1 MNEQQF
7 YQTMVR
13 PKLQTWGWFY
23 ERMENQLSPG
33 AMDINYMTSNGDD
46 GWIETKIIHDNG
58 LIYFEKFQLPW
69 MVRRLLISPNSRIFV
84 LAKMNKPMPAV
95 YLAHA
100 SEFVGKR
107 HDAVIQS
114 KWLTFKYSDVKWDSI
129 ATSKGDWRNVMKV
142 LEGPIKRGS
151 S

>member
-7 YQTMVR
+7 YQSMVR

-46 GWIETKIIHDNG
+46 GWIETKIIHDDG
-58 LIYFEKFQLPW
+58 RLFFEKFQLPW
-69 MVRRLLISPNSRIFV
+69 MMRRLLISPNARLFV

-100 SEFVGKR
+100 SEFVTKR
-107 HDAVIQS
+107 NEAIIYG
-114 KWLTFKYSDVKWDSI
+114 KWLTFKYSDIKWDVI
-129 ATSKGDWRNVMKV
+129 ATSKGDWRQV
-142 LEGPIKRGS
+142 LKTLESPIRRGRS
-151 S
+151 